1 MARIREIESTNKK
14 QVKENENLKAA
25 LEKANSRCQ
34 KEVLKNAR
42 LQASTAARLIKVKR
56 FQAAKM
62 TKAKARAIVHEALSP
77 YLHKDQVDWFL
88 SKEKV
93 NKKAKQWSKPVIT
106 IALTILNL
114 SKRTYK
120 YLRQKKLLPLPGIST
135 LKAHFKGFVVEEG
148 HLDHVHQ
155 LLTLMALNMSPRDR
169 IVCLSF
175 DEVSVKADLS
185 YDATHDRFIGPKSE
199 ANVMMC
205 RGIFSNFKIPIYF
218 VFDTAINKENLE
230 VAIKAVETAG
240 FHVVAVCC
248 DMGTN
253 NTAVKHELKVTVEE
267 PWFKHPCVEERPNSF
282 IYFLHDMPHLLKLLR
297 NHLLSQGFVLKS
309 GVSFGK
315 KELEKLFEKL
325 LSSDL
330 NPAPKLSPAHIHVSG
345 QDKQKVFLATQLL
358 SQTTANCL
366 SSFFPNDDTM
376 QAMSNFFSDVNNVFD
391 IFNSK
396 TEIHPSNLLGNAYG
410 LNLEEQDAVLDRF
423 YDTINNLR
431 AVWDNKKG
439 CKTSHQ
445 PWQLGM
451 LQCINALRPLYQE
464 LKRDYAD
471 INCLFT
477 YKINQDCL
485 EQCFSI
491 IRGMGHMYREF
502 GALEFIRRIR
512 NYILGAGGDVT
523 IEAANVEATEKND
536 FKIESLI
543 DKDLEVQVSAN
554 TSIEL
559 NIEKKDAP
567 QNISDDVDV
576 QIADPEDEMEIE
588 AQLDESQQA
597 GLEEL
602 VKEIDVFNVS
612 GWVNENARDVQG
624 ITKETIISDF
634 KTMEKHFQSMHS
646 VAKDGLLRTKDVT
659 KSLVSKIQLLFPLYP
674 EKIIKKFVLQRSMQ
688 RMKFIYRTTIKHKK
702 TSRATMKVTDF
713 VHSKPANELKKPKK
727 KPVKRLK
734 KVTEVKK
741 KAASKKGQKQ
751 PIKKQPLRKAK
762 K

>member
-1 MARIREIESTNKK
+1 MARIREIESAHKK
-14 QVKENENLKAA
+14 QVKENEKLKAA
-25 LEKANSRCQ
+25 LEKANSKCQ

-42 LQASTAARLIKVKR
+42 LRATTAARLIRVKR
-56 FQAAKM
+56 FKAANM
-62 TKAKARAIVHEALSP
+62 TKKKAREIVHEALSP

-93 NKKAKQWSKPVIT
+93 NKKAKEWSKPVIT

-135 LKAHFKGFVVEEG
+135 LKAHFKGFVVDEG

-155 LLTLMALNMSPRDR
+155 LLTLMCLNMSPRDR

-218 VFDTAINKENLE
+218 VFDKKIDKENLE
-230 VAIKAVETAG
+230 HAIKAVETAG

-253 NTAVKHELKVTVEE
+253 NSQVKKELNVTIEE
-267 PWFKHPCVEERPNSF
+267 PWFKHPCKEERPNSF
-282 IYFLHDMPHLLKLLR
+282 IYWLHDFPHLIKLLR
-297 NHLLSQGFVLKS
+297 NHFLKTGFVLKN

-315 KELEKLFEKL
+315 KELEKVWEDV

-330 NPAPKLSPAHIHVSG
+330 NPAPKVSPAHIHVSG
-345 QDKQKVFLATQLL
+345 QDKQKVFLATQLF
-358 SQTTANCL
+358 SQTMANCL
-366 SSFFPNDDTM
+366 STHYPDDATM
-376 QAMSNFFSDVNNVFD
+376 QEMSKFFSDVNAVFD

-396 TEIHPSNLLGNAYG
+396 TEIHPSNSLGNAYG
-410 LNLEEQDAVLDRF
+410 LNLEEQDTVLDRF
-423 YDTINNLR
+423 YDTIDNLR
-431 AVWDNKKG
+431 AVWDNEQGYKPAR
-439 CKTSHQ
+439 Q
-445 PWQLGM
+445 PWQDGM
-451 LQCINALRPLYQE
+451 LQCINALRPLFKE

-491 IRGMGHMYREF
+491 IRAMGYMYRDF
-502 GALEFIRRIR
+502 GALEFIRRLR

-523 IEAANVEATEKND
+523 IEAANVEPTEKND

-554 TSIEL
+554 FEQ
-559 NIEKKDAP
+559 KDAP
-567 QNISDDVDV
+567 QNLSDDTDV
-576 QIADPEDEMEIE
+576 QMIDPNPETGDEMVVDSF
-588 AQLDESQQA
+588 DECHE
-597 GLEEL
+597 GI
-602 VKEIDVFNVS
+602 KNVFNIS
-612 GWVNENARDVQG
+612 RWVNENARDVQG
-624 ITKETIISDF
+624 ISKETIMSDF
-634 KTMEKHFQSMHS
+634 EAMETHFENMHS
-646 VAKDGLLRTKDVT
+646 VAKDGLLRTKNVT
-659 KSLVSKIQLLFPLYP
+659 KSLVSKLQLLFPLYP
-674 EKIIKKFVLQRSMQ
+674 EKIIKKFVLQRSMA
-688 RMKFIYRTTIKHKK
+688 RMKFIYRTTIKHKM
-702 TSRATMKVTDF
+702 TARATMKVTDF
-713 VHSKPANELKKPKK
+713 VHSKPASEAKKAKK

-734 KVTEVKK
+734 KPTEVKK
-741 KAASKKGQKQ
+741 KAVCKKSQDQ
-751 PIKKQPLRKAK
+751 PIRKQPLRKTK